1 MKNFILFTCLLFL
14 YTSSFCQEG
23 IHFEPLTF
31 EQAKAK
37 AKAEKKLIFMDCYTS
52 WCGPCKYMTEQ
63 VFTRKEAGTYFNPRG
78 TISIPNS
85 FPSNTI
91 WKKGKERY

>member
-63 VFTRKEAGTYFNPRG
+63 VFTRKEAGTYFNPRF
-78 TISIPNS
+78 ISVK
-85 FPSNTI
+85 FDM
-91 WKKGKERY
+91 ERY

>member
-37 AKAEKKLIFMDCYTS
+37 AKAEKKTNIYGLLHFVVRSM
-52 WCGPCKYMTEQ
+52 
-63 VFTRKEAGTYFNPRG
+63 
-78 TISIPNS
+78 
-85 FPSNTI
+85 
-91 WKKGKERY
+91 